1 MSLVLIVMNLGLFV
15 ITFVTMKMQFS
26 TLKYILTLNV
36 KLKTQLGQIYICVV
50 SQHIKIGLSVGYLF
64 KA

>member
-15 ITFVTMKMQFS
+15 ITFVIMNLQFS

-36 KLKTQLGQIYICVV
+36 KLKTQLKVGQLYICVV
-50 SQHIKIGLSVGYLF
+50 SQHIKIGLSVPL
-64 KA
+64 